1 MLKILRKY
9 NKWILG
15 IGGSLLMVT
24 FLFTGTSSLFQP
36 DPRKRVV
43 AEVGGSKVR
52 AAELGRAEAEQR
64 ALAAFAPG
72 TMLGLMGI
80 QDGTHW
86 LLISR
91 EAAEAGLVGEAADG
105 REWLPELARIEAEVA
120 VDRDPQAQLYR
131 QFGMY
136 AQMVDQRASQI
147 LPFLESRKGI
157 VAAES
162 GGLSVQDFEVA
173 LAKLRG
179 VRRLVSA
186 YSEAPRFSAPRA
198 AQVGRKLIDA
208 VFVEAVVIPAD
219 ARAAQ
224 VAEPTE
230 EQLKAHFEKFR
241 AVEPGTGELGFG
253 YVQPERVKL
262 EWIELNRAA
271 IEGAITIDP
280 LAAYRAWQADRTQ
293 FAGEFEAER
302 AKVETLLRSQAVETV
317 FGEAERIVKAII
329 RTATRRLVTDGGVK
343 RLPPDWETDRPKM
356 ADLAM
361 AIVDGVKSATGHTI
375 PLPRVVER
383 TDQWI
388 RVAEA
393 GRLDGIG
400 AAQFRFGTTSGTLP
414 QLLAATH
421 ELSPAGGVLLQARVP
436 FDASLRDQAG
446 NVYFLTVLDAR
457 KPAPADS
464 LEEVR
469 AEVIADVRQAAAFA
483 LLASE
488 QSAILAKAIASG
500 LDGVAAEFLPATPM
514 EQAVVRPIRVTRESV
529 RGGPAS
535 LNTQAVRDQILA
547 IADGLGS
554 TVNVLELSPA
564 QKSVVVPLPAARS
577 VALIQLRAIRPMTSD
592 DLRQMTREVGLVL
605 SREEVRQRE
614 LAAPAPEAAVP
625 APFSLEALKQ
635 RAGFRD
641 FDKAATDPST
651 PANAPAQGST

>member
-52 AAELGRAEAEQR
+52 AAEFGRAEAEQR

-91 EAAEAGLVGEAADG
+91 EAAAAGLVGEAADG
-105 REWLPELARIEAEVA
+105 REWLPELARMEAEVS

-136 AQMVDQRASQI
+136 AQMVDQRANQI
-147 LPFLESRKGI
+147 LPLLESRKG
-157 VAAES
+157 AAAGE
-162 GGLSVQDFEVA
+162 GGLSIQDFEVA

-179 VRRLVSA
+179 VRRLMSSYAEV
-186 YSEAPRFSAPRA
+186 PRFSAPRA

-219 ARAAQ
+219 SRAAQ

-230 EQLKAHFEKFR
+230 EQLLAHFEKFR
-241 AVEPGTGELGFG
+241 AIEPGTGEMGFG

-262 EWIELNRAA
+262 EWIELNRTA
-271 IEGAITIDP
+271 IEGAIVIDP
-280 LAAYRAWQADRTQ
+280 LAAYRAWQADRKQ

-317 FGEAERIVKAII
+317 VGEAERIVKAQI
-329 RTATRRLVTDGGVK
+329 RSATRRLVTDGGVK
-343 RLPPDWETDRPKM
+343 RLPPDWETDRPTM
-356 ADLAM
+356 AGLAS

-383 TDQWI
+383 VDQWI
-388 RVAEA
+388 RIPEA

-400 AAQFRFGTTSGTLP
+400 GAQFRFGTQSGTLQ
-414 QLLAATH
+414 QLLGATH
-421 ELSPAGGVLLQARVP
+421 ELSPAGGSLLQVRVP
-436 FDASLRDQAG
+436 FDTALRDQVG

-464 LEEVR
+464 LDEVR
-469 AEVIADVRQAAAFA
+469 SQVIADVRQALAFA

-500 LDGVAAEFLPATPM
+500 LDGVAAEFLPATPL

-529 RGGPAS
+529 RGGPES
-535 LNTQAVRDQILA
+535 LNTQAVRDQIVAL
-547 IADGLGS
+547 ADGLGA
-554 TVNVLELSPA
+554 TVNVVELSPA

-605 SREEVRQRE
+605 SREEIRQRE
-614 LAAPAPEAAVP
+614 LNAPAPVAATP

-641 FDKAATDPST
+641 FEKEETKPPAGEPATGT
-651 PANAPAQGST
+651 T